1 VVKGSFDVEIEEI
14 AEAEEIDSKNSDEAI
29 EDKLLKS
36 VMQKDE
42 KSMEYGELIEESI
55 NQGINAFHPDVM
67 FENLVNNYSMAKKMY
82 GEALIKLIS
91 GYNPSYIEKNINI
104 PEFKRDLKK
113 KIEDKIQELKDEKML
128 TRDNSISEKGMKLS
142 SLIMYTQEL
151 EHLIPKG
158 VFGEKVHKKAAH
170 YGERGEPR
178 RYKAGDRYKDIAMK
192 ESLKLALRRGHK
204 EIKREDLKT
213 SERQS
218 KGQAFIVYALD
229 ASGSMKGKKIEM
241 CKKAGIALAYKAIQ
255 MKDKV
260 GILVFGSEIKEEIP
274 PTDDFPLLLESLAR
288 IKASRQTD
296 FKEMLKSALHVF
308 PAGDYTKH
316 LIILTDAMPTVGDDP
331 EKESLE
337 QVSRIR
343 NAGITVSLIGINIDD
358 KAKTFAEKVVEIGN
372 GRMYIVREL
381 EEVDTI
387 ILEDYSEMS

>member
-1 VVKGSFDVEIEEI
+1 MVKGSAEVEIEEI
-14 AEAEEIDSKNSDEAI
+14 SEAEEADSRNSDEEI

-36 VMQKDE
+36 VVQKDE
-42 KSMEYGELIEESI
+42 KSLEHGELIEESI
-55 NQGINAFHPDVM
+55 NQGINSFHPDVM
-67 FENLVNNYSMAKKMY
+67 FQNLVNNYSMAKKMY
-82 GEALIKLIS
+82 GETLIKLIS
-91 GYNPSYIEKNINI
+91 GYNPSYIERNINI

-113 KIEDKIQELKDEKML
+113 KIEENIEQLKDEKL
-128 TRDNSISEKGMKLS
+128 LRRDGSVSDHGVRLA

-158 VFGEKVHKKAAH
+158 VFGEKIHKNVSH
-170 YGERGEPR
+170 YGDRGASR
-178 RYKAGDRYKDIAMK
+178 LYHRGDRYRDISIK

-204 EIKREDLKT
+204 NVDIKDLKT

-218 KGQAFIVYALD
+218 KGQSYIVYALD

-255 MKDKV
+255 AKDKV
-260 GILVFGSEIKEEIP
+260 GILVFGSEIKEEIA
-274 PTDDFPLLLESLAR
+274 PTDDFPLLLGQLAR

-296 FKEMLKSALHVF
+296 FKEMLKRSLELF
-308 PAGDYTKH
+308 PPGHFTKH

-358 KAKTFAEKVVEIGN
+358 KAKKFAERVVEIGN

-381 EEVDTI
+381 EEMDKI
-387 ILEDYSEMS
+387 ILEEYGEI